1 MGDKGKE
8 VVPSPP
14 PKRMRSSDSS
24 SSAVIR
30 GLKNPSNGVALLDF
44 GDRGTRDVGMADPR
58 TERKMELTFF
68 MYVVRKLFLGSGW
81 VWGFCSLVID

>member
-1 MGDKGKE
+1 MYGSINDDRESLRGRLMGDKGKE

-58 TERKMELTFF
+58 TEVDFL
-68 MYVVRKLFLGSGW
+68 YVR
-81 VWGFCSLVID
+81 CT